1 MGKGSGVMELGLRDR
16 VVFVT
21 GGSSGIGQATAVAF
35 GHEGAKV
42 GLTYRANS
50 AGAAATV
57 REVTGAGGEAP
68 AVRLDL
74 ADAGSIRAAV
84 AEVPGPSG
92 GIGVF
97 VSTAADTA
105 RHADAF
111 NPPRPPLAPTPTEHG
126 R

>member
-57 REVTGAGGEAP
+57 REVTGAGGEAT

-84 AEVPGPSG
+84 AEVAGRWG
-92 GIGVF
+92 GIDVF
-97 VSTAADTA
+97 VSNAAATAT
-105 RHADAF
+105 HPDAF
-111 NPPRPPLAPTPTEHG
+111 NPPSPPFAAIPPAHP
-126 R
+126 